1 MRKRMGIWAVVWL
14 LLMLLLCVPGSMAE
28 GADPIRVSSLSEPQS
43 IIAEQDVS
51 ITIKIYNSSQQDI
64 KQEITLFDPAGNPV
78 ERYNGLA
85 SDQSVT
91 YTGNWHVTND
101 EITKGKITFF
111 IRYRVSDDPNV
122 EASLKSIPVVI
133 QKEEAAPQLTANYVI
148 SPATARAGQQMI
160 ISYTLANTGNIELRN
175 IQIENSGISS
185 SQLVQDVLAVG
196 ERVTLEDTIVMGNAE
211 LISEPSITYQAL
223 GVDRVMSVGDLAR
236 RTLIPAKDGLE
247 IGIKADRTDNIY
259 PSETVT
265 LTATMKNTGDVSYN
279 NLAVALSD
287 GTNVDTGV
295 ELAPGASYEKTINWV
310 PGNSSAISIIVNG
323 MDSNGDPVTV
333 SSPELGFNIQDMSTA
348 LLLNVRAAAETS
360 VIHSEPAVVRCAVEV
375 ANTGDTDATNLSIRE
390 AGTTV
395 ATIRSLPS
403 RETRTVVFDIET
415 SIAGQIQ
422 FTVVGKDAQGN
433 ERRYN
438 SNILQ
443 LTYVAPTPAPTF
455 TPAPTAVPPTPSPV
469 PTPTPVPSLWERLTT
484 NVSPVVLYSIVG
496 VIVALI
502 ILAVVLVI
510 VSKQRAA
517 RQARREVDS
526 FELTPD
532 MRDSTGRRKMK
543 KPEKK
548 AREPVV
554 KGQELGEN
562 EPLPKTRKK
571 NSVRQQNPG
580 AEHRKPSEGSDRTGA
595 PADETPK
602 RRATRAERPV
612 PEGKTLRV
620 EPLESRPEYPEKRV
634 PDNSQTKVFD
644 RATAEKI
651 DEMEK
656 TKRLQ
661 ISIKGKETAPENKS
675 RTESKSVFDD
685 IDMGPE
691 DDLFE

>member
-1 MRKRMGIWAVVWL
+1 MGGIWAVVWL

-64 KQEITLFDPAGNPV
+64 RQEITLFDPAGNPV
-78 ERYNGLA
+78 EKYNGLA
-85 SDQSVT
+85 ADQSVT

-111 IRYRVSDDPNV
+111 IRYRISDDPNT
-122 EASLKSIPVVI
+122 EASLKSIPVLI
-133 QKEEAAPQLTANYVI
+133 QKEDAAPQLTANYVI

-175 IQIENSGISS
+175 IQIENTGISAT
-185 SQLVQDVLAVG
+185 QLVQDVLAVG
-196 ERVTLEDTIVMGNAE
+196 ERVTLEDTIVMGTAE

-223 GVDRVMSVGDLAR
+223 GADRVMSVGDLAR

-265 LTATMKNTGDVSYN
+265 VTTTMKNTGDVSYN

-295 ELAPGASYEKTINWV
+295 ELAPGASYEKTIDWV
-310 PGNSSAISIIVNG
+310 PGNSSAISVIVNG

-375 ANTGDTDATNLSIRE
+375 ANTGDTDATNLSVQE

-433 ERRYN
+433 ERRYT

-443 LTYVAPTPAPTF
+443 LTYVAPTPVPTF

-484 NVSPVVLYSIVG
+484 NVSPVVFYSIVG

-510 VSKQRAA
+510 ISRRRAA
-517 RQARREVDS
+517 WQAKREVDS

-532 MRDSTGRRKMK
+532 MRDSTGRRKTK
-543 KPEKK
+543 KPGKK
-548 AREPVV
+548 SREPVV

-562 EPLPKTRKK
+562 ETLPKTRKK
-571 NSVRQQNPG
+571 NSARQQNPN
-580 AEHRKPSEGSDRTGA
+580 AERKKPVEGSNRSNE
-595 PADETPK
+595 PAEEPPK
-602 RRATRAERPV
+602 RRTTRAERPV
-612 PEGKTLRV
+612 PEGKTLKV
-620 EPLESRPEYPEKRV
+620 EPLDSRPEYPEKKV
-634 PDNSQTKVFD
+634 PDNSQTKVFS
-644 RATAEKI
+644 RATTEKME
-651 DEMEK
+651 EMEK
-656 TKRLQ
+656 TKRMQ
-661 ISIKGKETAPENKS
+661 IPMKGKETAPENNS
-675 RTESKSVFDD
+675 RTENEGVFDD
-685 IDMGPE
+685 IDIGSD
-691 DDLFE
+691 DDLFV